1 MTSHLVVPDSF
12 SDLMSTQMELHIK
25 TPFAGFQ
32 NLDAQAILGRKEDKD
47 VVALIGVYIENLQY
61 SVTITG
67 NKATKKKSYL
77 FRNKRCSTQVS
88 R

>member
-12 SDLMSTQMELHIK
+12 SDLLSTQMELHIK
-25 TPFAGFQ
+25 TPFSGFQ

-67 NKATKKKSYL
+67 NKATK
-77 FRNKRCSTQVS
+77 RRVTCSLT
-88 R
+88 